1 MLACPQFVPVDPVSV
16 GQLTGRLHPGFS
28 ALGSGSS
35 HSDSNGYMTDHA
47 CRLSIRAFSPR
58 KPRAGGDHSDRR
70 AETGLEIHC
79 RPRDRRRWL
88 ANHRGWSELAQAF
101 NQTAT

>member
-47 CRLSIRAFSPR
+47 CRLSIRAFSR
-58 KPRAGGDHSDRR
+58 
-70 AETGLEIHC
+70 
-79 RPRDRRRWL
+79 
-88 ANHRGWSELAQAF
+88 
-101 NQTAT
+101 